1 MPETAFKSE
10 SWAAL
15 LRLALRRGGD
25 RTRLVPL
32 QRYGPLSVQRP
43 FYPEPECCHVYLLH
57 PPGGVVGGDRLE
69 LQVELEPGTRGL
81 FTAPGAAKFY
91 LSAGPVA
98 EVRQQFQV
106 GAGAGLEFLP
116 LENIYFP
123 GAQVD
128 ARTTFELAPGGRA
141 VAWEK
146 HCFGRP
152 ANREAFDRG
161 GLRTQI
167 DLRREGRLIY
177 TETQR
182 VDVAELAR
190 GSGLRGAPVCG
201 TLLACGTE
209 FDDATVATLQQL
221 QPERGAAGISRTLPD
236 LLVARYL
243 GPDTG
248 DLDRFFVNLW
258 ERLRPLLFAQ
268 PACRP
273 RIWNT

>member
-128 ARTTFELAPGGRA
+128 ARTTFELAPGGRI

-167 DLRREGRLIY
+167 DLRREGRLIH

>member
-167 DLRREGRLIY
+167 DLRREGRLIH